1 MKKTI
6 KRVAALGLAV
16 TSVMGLVAC
25 GNKADDNKTTEAT
38 TAKATVDWSK
48 VEKPK
53 SIKVMVDKTVLE
65 EGNGGEEFYADLA
78 KCIGMDEK
86 AINWV
91 RPPHSEYY
99 TQVSQ
104 AFLSASTTPDVVLL
118 SSDYLSQYAANGML
132 WDMTDAWAASE
143 TKNSG
148 RLISAAEQVLAANV
162 VAGLDGEKRM
172 YGFSP
177 YRGNGCCT
185 FVSVEWLEAAGYK
198 KSDIEGKT
206 LTFDQYYEM
215 LEKMKA
221 SGKVGENG
229 VISAPGLIS
238 SEAPYTNYLP
248 EFYQKANYTF
258 YLDGDKYVDGFTQ
271 PEMKAALERLQKAYQ
286 DGILD
291 KNCITEK
298 DTKSYR
304 EKFFQGKN
312 GAYTY
317 WAGNWANTTVTNMK
331 KYLGE
336 GHNEIV
342 YLEPIAELGKYV
354 ERLAPAWCITTECDE
369 PESVFKYFID
379 TMLDGGRTQIAWTYG
394 PEGTSW
400 SIEAEDYSVDDGKT
414 TKTAKAGEFHFL
426 QQKSTIGSGK
436 GSAYSKNH
444 IDPFISLAT
453 FKEDF
458 VLDNSIAGDGT
469 VKCTKKGNP
478 GSITEIAT
486 KNGEWFT
493 GVSAVA
499 TPLPTTEEL
508 STYIGEINKQRDEA
522 IAKIVVDGK
531 SVDEMMTAYT
541 KAVGENIQEVIDSL
555 NATIKKK
562 AN

>member
-25 GNKADDNKTTEAT
+25 GDKKDDETKAPSDSS
-38 TAKATVDWSK
+38 KAAVDWAK

-65 EGNGGEEFYADLA
+65 EGNGGEEFYKDLA

-86 AINWV
+86 AITWV

-104 AFLSASTTPDVVLL
+104 AFLSPSTTPDVVLL

-132 WDMTDAWAASE
+132 WDMTDAWENSE
-143 TKNSG
+143 TKKSG
-148 RLISAAEQVLAANV
+148 RLIAAAEKVLAANV
-162 VAGLDGEKRM
+162 VADENGEKKM
-172 YGFSP
+172 FGFSP

-198 KSDIEGKT
+198 KEDVEGKT
-206 LTFDQYYEM
+206 LSFDDYYKI
-215 LEKMKA
+215 LTDMKSK

-238 SEAPYTNYLP
+238 NEAPYTNYLP

-258 YLDGDKYVDGFTQ
+258 YLDGDKYVDGFQ
-271 PEMKAALERLQKAYQ
+271 QQEMKDALKRLQKAYA

-291 KNCITEK
+291 KNCITEA

-317 WAGNWANTTVTNMK
+317 WAGNWANNTVNNMK

-342 YLEPIAELGKYV
+342 YLEPIKELGAYV
-354 ERLAPAWCITTECDE
+354 ERLAPAWCITSECKE
-369 PESVFKYFID
+369 PEAVFKYFID

-394 PEGTSW
+394 PEGTAW
-400 SIEAEDYSVDDGKT
+400 SIEAEEYSTDDGKT
-414 TKTAKAGEFHFL
+414 TKKATAGQFHFL

-453 FKEDF
+453 FKDDF
-458 VLDNSIAGDGT
+458 VLDNSIAGDGK
-469 VKCTKKGNP
+469 VKCTVKGNP
-478 GSITEIAT
+478 GTITEIAT

-493 GVSAVA
+493 DVSAVA
-499 TPLPTTEEL
+499 TPLPTTETL
-508 STYIGEINKQRDEA
+508 SNYIGDINKER
-522 IAKIVVDGK
+522 
-531 SVDEMMTAYT
+531 
-541 KAVGENIQEVIDSL
+541 
-555 NATIKKK
+555 NATIAAVVVEGKDVEEAMKQYVDRVGSNVDEVIESLNGTIK
-562 AN
+562 

>member
-25 GNKADDNKTTEAT
+25 GNKADDNKKTEAT
-38 TAKATVDWSK
+38 TKETVDWSK
-48 VEKPK
+48 VGKPT

-65 EGNGGEEFYADLA
+65 EGNGGEEFYTDLA

-86 AINWV
+86 AISWT

-132 WDMTDAWAASE
+132 WDMTDAWEASE

-148 RLISAAEQVLAANV
+148 RLISAAEKVLAANV

-185 FVSVEWLEAAGYK
+185 FVSVDWLEAAGYK
-198 KSDIEGKT
+198 KSDVEGKT

-286 DGILD
+286 NGILD

-304 EKFFQGKN
+304 EKFFQGKT

-336 GHNEIV
+336 GHNEVV

-354 ERLAPAWCITTECDE
+354 ERLAPAWCITTECKQPKE
-369 PESVFKYFID
+369 VFKYFID

-394 PEGTSW
+394 PEGTAW
-400 SIEAEDYSVDDGKT
+400 TLEGGEY
-414 TKTAKAGEFHFL
+414 KAGNKNTVKYEKGQFGFL
-426 QQKSTIGSGK
+426 QQKVKLNDDSK
-436 GSAYSKNH
+436 ALYSKNH

-469 VKCTKKGNP
+469 IKCNKKGNP
-478 GSITEIAT
+478 GTITEIAQ

-531 SVDEMMTAYT
+531 SVDEMMSAYT
-541 KAVGENIQEVIDSL
+541 KAVGDNINEVIESL
-555 NATIKKK
+555 NKTIKK
-562 AN
+562 

>member
-25 GNKADDNKTTEAT
+25 GDTKKPSESSSSSE
-38 TAKATVDWSK
+38 KATVDWSK
-48 VEKPK
+48 VEKPSSMK
-53 SIKVMVDKTVLE
+53 IMVDKTVLE
-65 EGNGGEEFYADLA
+65 EGNGGEEFYTDLA
-78 KCIGMDEK
+78 KCIGMDPK
-86 AINWV
+86 NITWV

-104 AFLSASTTPDVVLL
+104 AFLSESTTPDVVLL
-118 SSDYLSQYAANGML
+118 SSDYLSQYAANDML
-132 WDMTDAWAASE
+132 WDMTDAWDASA

-148 RLISAAEQVLAANV
+148 RLISVAEKVNAANV
-162 VAGLDGEKRM
+162 VAGVDGVKRM

-198 KSDIEGKT
+198 KSDVEGKT
-206 LTFDQYYEM
+206 LTFDDYYKI
-215 LEKMKA
+215 LTDMKDK

-238 SEAPYTNYLP
+238 DEAPYTNYLP
-248 EFYQKANYTF
+248 EFYQKANFTF
-258 YLDGDKYVDGFTQ
+258 YLDGDKYVDGFQQT
-271 PEMKAALERLQKAYQ
+271 EMVDALKRLQKAYA

-291 KNCITEK
+291 KNTITET

-317 WAGNWANTTVTNMK
+317 WAGNWANTTVTNLK

-336 GHNEIV
+336 DRTDII
-342 YLEPIAELGKYV
+342 YLQPIKELGAYV
-354 ERLAPAWCITTECDE
+354 ERLAPAWCITTQCKE

-400 SIEAEDYSVDDGKT
+400 SIEAEDYSTDDGKT
-414 TKTAKAGEFHFL
+414 TKTATAGQFHFL
-426 QQKSTIGSGK
+426 QQKNTIGSGK

-444 IDPFISLAT
+444 IDPFISLAA
-453 FKEDF
+453 FKDDF
-458 VLDNSIAGDGT
+458 VLDNSIAHDGS
-469 VKCTKKGNP
+469 VKCTVKGNP
-478 GSITEIAT
+478 GTITEIAQ
-486 KNGEWFT
+486 KNGEWFST
-493 GVSAVA
+493 VSEIA
-499 TPLPTTEEL
+499 TPLPTTETL
-508 STYIGEINKQRDEA
+508 SEYIGDINKERKA
-522 IAKIVVDGK
+522 TIAAVVVEGK
-531 SVDEMMTAYT
+531 DAEKAVEEYKNKVGSYVDE
-541 KAVGENIQEVIDSL
+541 VIESL
-555 NATIKKK
+555 NATIKK
-562 AN
+562 